1 MNKPDVLWKHYS
13 SWILYAIIAIG
24 AIPKE
29 EIQALGLHP
38 RLVTFLAFCALVA
51 KLIPQSKK
59 E

>member
-1 MNKPDVLWKHYS
+1 MRRLDVLWKHYS

-29 EIQALGLHP
+29 EIQALGLPP
-38 RLVTFLAFCALVA
+38 RLVTFLAFCALAA